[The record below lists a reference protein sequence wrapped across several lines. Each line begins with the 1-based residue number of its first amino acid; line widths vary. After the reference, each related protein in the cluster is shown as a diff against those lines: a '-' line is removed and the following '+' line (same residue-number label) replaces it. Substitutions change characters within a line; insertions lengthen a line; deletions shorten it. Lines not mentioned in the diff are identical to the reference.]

1 LRSKQIKW
9 VIIVEVAFEPYKKI
23 SFQSYLPFESL
34 EEFTSFIACGIP
46 PNALAQTS
54 LFWANGILFRFFN
67 HPPTESVVKENLNG
81 HIIFDHIEFAPMPE
95 YKNELKVST
104 RPLASII
111 VLDVSKHV
119 VFNPLTAWIRDNLL
133 KTK

>member
-1 LRSKQIKW
+1 M
-9 VIIVEVAFEPYKKI
+9 IIVEVAFEPYKKI

-34 EEFTSFIACGIP
+34 EEFTNFLACGIP
-46 PNALAQTS
+46 PNALAQTR
-54 LFWANGILFRFFN
+54 LFWANGVLFRWFN
-67 HPPTESVVKENLNG
+67 HPPAEAVVKETING
-81 HIIFDHIEFAPMPE
+81 HLVLDHIEFAPMPE
-95 YKNELKVST
+95 YKNELKATT

-111 VLDVSKHV
+111 VLDVSKHI